1 MKERPLILKD
11 YAVRAVLAGL
21 KTQDRRI
28 VKPQPDRYH
37 DGEPYW
43 FVGGYRAWKFR
54 DCECVL
60 RRGGNDLKCPYGE
73 LGDRLWLKETW
84 RSWDERQQVIYKAD
98 YGQIECSM
106 KWKSSSCMPRIASR
120 IDLQASSICIERL
133 QEISASDAIAEG
145 TKLDVNYD
153 KEASTSRFGNRPY
166 PVRAYALFWEST
178 HGPGSW
184 DLNPLVW
191 VARGLKKV

>member
-28 VKPQPDRYH
+28 VNPQPDKYH

-54 DCECVL
+54 DCDDIL

-73 LGDRLWLKETW
+73 LGDRLWLKEAW
-84 RSWDERQQVIYKAD
+84 RSWDERQKIVYRGD
-98 YGQIECSM
+98 YGELECQM
-106 KWKSSSCMPRIASR
+106 KWKPAIHMPRIVSR
-120 IDLQASSICIERL
+120 IDLEITGIRVERL
-133 QEISASDAIAEG
+133 QDISEEDAKAEG
-145 TKLDVNYD
+145 VEPYAPDDGRYVAGF
-153 KEASTSRFGNRPY
+153 KE
-166 PVRAYALFWEST
+166 LWESI
-178 HGPGSW
+178 HGTGSW

-191 VARGLKKV
+191 VARGLKKM